1 MPIENPTRLDLAH
14 WATNED
20 APLTARVQVNRI
32 WQALFGQGI
41 VTTPEDFGTRAPM
54 PEHLELLDWLAVDF
68 TETGWSQKHLIKSI
82 LSSETYQQSSNLRP
96 DLTEK
101 DPRNTLLA
109 RGPRFRAD
117 AEIVRDIAL
126 AASGLLNPEIG
137 GPSIF
142 PPVPESMLKD
152 NYQPVHYW
160 IEATDEQRYRR
171 SLYIFRKRAMPDPAL
186 SSFDAPNADASCVR
200 RILSNTPLSALTSL
214 NEPIFV
220 EAAKG
225 MGLRILKE
233 GGDNDESR
241 INYGYLLATGRPA
254 SKADT
259 EILLGLLE
267 EQRNR
272 LSEGW
277 ISTREIAFI
286 DPDNPP
292 ELPPAI
298 TPRDLACWTIASRV
312 LLNLD
317 ETLNKN

>member
-1 MPIENPTRLDLAH
+1 
-14 WATNED
+14 
-20 APLTARVQVNRI
+20 
-32 WQALFGQGI
+32 
-41 VTTPEDFGTRAPM
+41 
-54 PEHLELLDWLAVDF
+54 
-68 TETGWSQKHLIKSI
+68 
-82 LSSETYQQSSNLRP
+82 
-96 DLTEK
+96 
-101 DPRNTLLA
+101 
-109 RGPRFRAD
+109 
-117 AEIVRDIAL
+117 
-126 AASGLLNPEIG
+126 
-137 GPSIF
+137 
-142 PPVPESMLKD
+142 MLKD
-152 NYQPVHYW
+152 NFDPLEYW
-160 IEATDEQRYRR
+160 LVATDEQRYRR

-214 NEPIFV
+214 NEPVFV
-220 EAAKG
+220 EAAQG

-233 GGDNDESR
+233 GGDNDVSR

-259 EILLGLLE
+259 KILLGLLE

-292 ELPPAI
+292 ELPAAT

>member
-1 MPIENPTRLDLAH
+1 M
-14 WATNED
+14 
-20 APLTARVQVNRI
+20 
-32 WQALFGQGI
+32 
-41 VTTPEDFGTRAPM
+41 
-54 PEHLELLDWLAVDF
+54 
-68 TETGWSQKHLIKSI
+68 ETGWSQKRLIKSI

-137 GPSIF
+137 GPSVF

-214 NEPIFV
+214 NEPVFV
-220 EAAKG
+220 EAAQG

-233 GGDNDESR
+233 GGDQRR
-241 INYGYLLATGRPA
+241 IQNQLR
-254 SKADT
+254 
-259 EILLGLLE
+259 
-267 EQRNR
+267 
-272 LSEGW
+272 
-277 ISTREIAFI
+277 
-286 DPDNPP
+286 
-292 ELPPAI
+292 LPPRNPDVPPAKQTPKYCSAYSKNNAI
-298 TPRDLACWTIASRV
+298 DSPKDGSTPAKSPSSIPTIRPNFHPQSLHATWPPGSSPRAYCSTWTKRLTRTRHHASR
-312 LLNLD
+312 
-317 ETLNKN
+317 TQK